1 MSKAAGMKSNRNM
14 VVRLKTKIALLIGL
28 ALLVLGVVGCQD
40 NSSNTGSGPD
50 DSDNQ
55 ADVTDGGETE
65 TADAGIPDA
74 EADVELWPEP
84 WEFHEALG
92 NVANIPEELRPLF
105 VSFDVPPLP
114 EPGPYDWLS
123 YYDEPGQTFD
133 EFVGSRPNLPTD
145 TQNILYVQP
154 LGDSDD
160 FVRPTLAELE
170 VFYEAYFSMEAVILD
185 PIDPDDYD
193 LTERNHPSSG
203 QRQLLTTDIL
213 NLLRQQI
220 SDDAY
225 SLIAVTMIDLYPDPE
240 WNFVF
245 GQASLV
251 SRVGVFSFAR
261 YGSSNPQQTLRRA
274 FKVLAHETGHMFGI
288 LHCTH
293 FHCLMNGSN
302 HLEELDAEPIHLC
315 PVDLLKLYWV
325 IEFDPVQRYERL
337 IEVYELFGFSEEA
350 EWLENRLSL
359 SGF

>member
-1 MSKAAGMKSNRNM
+1 MKSHNDLG
-14 VVRLKTKIALLIGL
+14 VRRPTKLALLIGL
-28 ALLVLGVVGCQD
+28 AALLSGSLGCE
-40 NSSNTGSGPD
+40 SSSGNTDSGPE

-55 ADVTDGGETE
+55 SDAVDVGETE
-65 TADAGIPDA
+65 TADAGLPDA
-74 EADVELWPEP
+74 EPDVELWPEP

-92 NVANIPEELRPLF
+92 NVANIPDELQPLF

-133 EFVGSRPNLPTD
+133 EFVGSRPNIPTD
-145 TQNILYVQP
+145 ARNILYVQP
-154 LGDSDD
+154 LGETDD

-170 VFYEAYFSMEAVILD
+170 VFYEAFFTMEAVILE

-193 LTERNHPSSG
+193 ITERNHPSSG
-203 QRQLLTTDIL
+203 HRQLLSTDIL
-213 NLLRQQI
+213 DLLRGQI
-220 SDDAY
+220 EDDAY
-225 SLIAVTMIDLYPDPE
+225 SLIAVTMIDLYPDPD

-251 SRVGVFSFAR
+251 HRVGVFSFAR
-261 YGSSNPQQTLRRA
+261 YGSSNPQRTLIRA

-315 PVDLLKLYWV
+315 PVDLLKLYWI
-325 IEFDPVQRYERL
+325 IEFDLVQRYERL
-337 IEVYELFGFSEEA
+337 IEVYEQFGFSDEA